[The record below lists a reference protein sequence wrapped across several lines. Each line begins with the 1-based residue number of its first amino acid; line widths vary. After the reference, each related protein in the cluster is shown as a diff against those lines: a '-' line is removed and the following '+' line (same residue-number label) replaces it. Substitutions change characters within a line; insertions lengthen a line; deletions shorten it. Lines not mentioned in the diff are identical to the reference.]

1 MATGDEDSHQSAS
14 LTSDTVRQMLASDAP
29 PPSSR
34 PLPNRS
40 PVDFSR
46 WSDAYSSA
54 RSRSSSVGNS
64 TPGDNGS
71 SPKLQEKSSY
81 DIGWQSVEE
90 RDENVLSEDETDDEN
105 LLVDPEQDEK
115 EEERTS
121 AVVLAEEGRGLIV
134 QGEGLPIVQLNVQSG
149 EHQSSHSS
157 IFFTF
162 PTDRDHPSIDWL
174 IQHT

>member
-1 MATGDEDSHQSAS
+1 M
-14 LTSDTVRQMLASDAP
+14 
-29 PPSSR
+29 
-34 PLPNRS
+34 
-40 PVDFSR
+40 
-46 WSDAYSSA
+46 
-54 RSRSSSVGNS
+54 
-64 TPGDNGS
+64 
-71 SPKLQEKSSY
+71 
-81 DIGWQSVEE
+81 EE